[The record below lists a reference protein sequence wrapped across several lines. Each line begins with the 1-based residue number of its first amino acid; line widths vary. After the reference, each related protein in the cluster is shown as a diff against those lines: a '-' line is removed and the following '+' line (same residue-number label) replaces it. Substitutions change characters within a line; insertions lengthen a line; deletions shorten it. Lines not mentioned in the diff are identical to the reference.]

1 MQKKSNINVLK
12 SNQERVM
19 KKLRIALSIILT
31 VICLIMFILSVI
43 GFEFPKYV
51 SLIMAIILCSL
62 AVSILILVSKKEL

>member
-1 MQKKSNINVLK
+1 
-12 SNQERVM
+12 M

-31 VICLIMFILSVI
+31 VIRLIMFLLSVI

-51 SLIMAIILCSL
+51 SLIMAIIECAL

>member
-1 MQKKSNINVLK
+1 
-12 SNQERVM
+12 M
-19 KKLRIALSIILT
+19 KKLRIALSVILT

-51 SLIMAIILCSL
+51 SLIMAIILFAL

>member
-1 MQKKSNINVLK
+1 
-12 SNQERVM
+12 M

-51 SLIMAIILCSL
+51 SLIMAIIACAL